1 LAVCA
6 EVFPILLESS
16 VAGGFEVA
24 GKGGTFSEVAAGDAG
39 KGEEIVPNAA
49 RVLNGFELGCDLCRR
64 CAGVAWCSRTVGG
77 SAAGCRGRGG
87 GGGDLRDVAGE
98 LGDLSDGVEEAG
110 FAGGEGASG
119 GGEVAPV
126 PVAGE
131 SGELGRGEGETGGGS
146 EGGEELLE
154 GGGEPGVELAEGL
167 EKRGSFLTAAVL
179 QGVGETFCVPV
190 QAVMV
195 APGMAGVVV
204 EAGGGG
210 AAG

>member
-1 LAVCA
+1 MCA

-24 GKGGTFSEVAAGDAG
+24 GKGGTFSEVAAGDVG
-39 KGEEIVPNAA
+39 EGEEIVPSAA

-64 CAGVAWCSRTVGG
+64 CAGVAWCCRTVGG

-131 SGELGRGEGETGGGS
+131 GGELGREEGEAGGGS

-154 GGGEPGVELAEGL
+154 GGGEPGLELAENF
-167 EKRGSFLTAAVL
+167 EKRGSFLTAAVPK
-179 QGVGETFCVPV
+179 GAGEMFCVSV
-190 QAVMV
+190 QAVMMV
-195 APGMAGVVV
+195 PGVVGAVV
-204 EAGGGG
+204 EVGGG